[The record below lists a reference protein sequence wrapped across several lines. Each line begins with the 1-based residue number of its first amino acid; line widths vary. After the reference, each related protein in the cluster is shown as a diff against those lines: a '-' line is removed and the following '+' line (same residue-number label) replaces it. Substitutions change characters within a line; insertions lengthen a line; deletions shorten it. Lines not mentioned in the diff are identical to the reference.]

1 MKLGRV
7 IGNVESTIKHPCYGS
22 TKLMVVQPLNEH
34 LQPVGRSHPAV
45 DTVGS
50 GDGDIVIVEEEGK
63 SAEQLLNQT
72 HMPMRT
78 LIVGIVDSVD
88 VMALEDTGRG
98 RAV

>member
-1 MKLGRV
+1 M
-7 IGNVESTIKHPCYGS
+7 
-22 TKLMVVQPLNEH
+22 KLMVVQPLNEH

-50 GDGDIVIVEEEGK
+50 GAGDIVIVEEEGK
-63 SAEQLLNQT
+63 SAEQILNQT
-72 HMPMRT
+72 HIPMRT

-88 VMALEDTGRG
+88 VMAVEDTGRG